1 MKRNRIVINLDSPAP
16 RKTSGRLVKPLVII
30 AVVLFLIVAG
40 VGAGGY
46 FGWRHFQSGPTYS
59 LAILVDAV
67 QRHDTIT
74 VDKMFDT
81 DKISADFVTQV
92 RDKTAG
98 STVWSSQADVASAT
112 ISARLKET
120 VHEQLINE
128 IRELTQAAN
137 GKPLVIIAL
146 SVPWYA
152 DIKQESNTAL
162 ATVNIKGEV
171 IKLTMQRSEENRWRI
186 VAVQDDKLAKLV
198 ADAVV
203 KNLPSNASHLQDEI
217 RKQLDKLTR

>member
-1 MKRNRIVINLDSPAP
+1 MKRNRIVIDLNSPAP
-16 RKTSGRLVKPLVII
+16 RKARAGFAKLLIII

-46 FGWRHFQSGPTYS
+46 FWWRHFQNGPTYA

-81 DKISADFVTQV
+81 DKISADFVAQV
-92 RDKTAG
+92 REKTAG
-98 STVWSSQADVASAT
+98 STVWSSQADVASAS

-137 GKPLVIIAL
+137 GKPLFVIAL
-146 SVPWYA
+146 GSAWFTK
-152 DIKQESNTAL
+152 IKQENNTAF

-171 IKLTMQRSEENRWRI
+171 IKLTMQPDQDHWRI
-186 VAVQDDKLAKLV
+186 VAVQDEKLAKMV

>member
-1 MKRNRIVINLDSPAP
+1 MKRNRIVIDLNSPAP
-16 RKTSGRLVKPLVII
+16 RKARAGFAKPLIII

-46 FGWRHFQSGPTYS
+46 FWWRHFQNGPTYA

-81 DKISADFVTQV
+81 DKISADFVAQV
-92 RDKTAG
+92 REKTAG
-98 STVWSSQADVASAT
+98 STVWSSQADVASAS

-137 GKPLVIIAL
+137 GKPLLVIAL
-146 SVPWYA
+146 GTAWFA
-152 DIKQESNTAL
+152 NIKQENNTAF
-162 ATVNIKGEV
+162 ATVNIKGET
-171 IKLTMQRSEENRWRI
+171 IKLTMQSDQDHWRI
-186 VAVQDDKLAKLV
+186 VAVQDEKLAKMV

>member
-16 RKTSGRLVKPLVII
+16 QKASGRFVKPLLII

-81 DKISADFVTQV
+81 DKISADFVTQI

-98 STVWSSQADVASAT
+98 SAVWSSQADVASAT

-137 GKPLVIIAL
+137 GKPLFIIAL

-152 DIKQESNTAL
+152 DIKQESITAF

-171 IKLTMQRSEENRWRI
+171 IKLTMQSEENRWRI
-186 VAVQDDKLAKLV
+186 VAVQDDKLAKMV

>member
-1 MKRNRIVINLDSPAP
+1 MKRNRIVIDLNSPAP
-16 RKTSGRLVKPLVII
+16 RKARAGLAKPLIII

-46 FGWRHFQSGPTYS
+46 FWWRHFQNGPTYA

-81 DKISADFVTQV
+81 DKISADFVAQV
-92 RDKTAG
+92 REKTAG

-128 IRELTQAAN
+128 IRDLTKAAN
-137 GKPLVIIAL
+137 GKPVFVIAL
-146 SVPWYA
+146 GTAWFA
-152 DIKQESNTAL
+152 NIKQENNTAF

-171 IKLTMQRSEENRWRI
+171 IKLTMQSDQDHWRI
-186 VAVQDDKLAKLV
+186 VAVQDDKLAKMV

-203 KNLPSNASHLQDEI
+203 KNLPPNASHLQDEI

>member
-1 MKRNRIVINLDSPAP
+1 MKRNRIVIDLNSPAP
-16 RKTSGRLVKPLVII
+16 RKARAGLAKPLIVI

-46 FGWRHFQSGPTYS
+46 FWWRHFQNGPTYA
-59 LAILVDAV
+59 LAMLVDAV

-81 DKISADFVTQV
+81 DKISADFVAQV
-92 RDKTAG
+92 REKTAG
-98 STVWSSQADVASAT
+98 STVWSSQADVASAS

-137 GKPLVIIAL
+137 GKPLFVIAL
-146 SVPWYA
+146 GTAWFA
-152 DIKQESNTAL
+152 NIKQENNTAF

-171 IKLTMQRSEENRWRI
+171 IKLTMQSDQDHWRI
-186 VAVQDDKLAKLV
+186 VAVQDDKLAKMV